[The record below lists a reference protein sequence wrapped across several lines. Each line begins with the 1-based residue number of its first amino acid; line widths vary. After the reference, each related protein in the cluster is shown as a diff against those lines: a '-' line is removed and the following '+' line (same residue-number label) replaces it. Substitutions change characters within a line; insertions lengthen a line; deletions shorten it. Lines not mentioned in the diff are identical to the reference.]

1 MLPTL
6 YEIFPNQNNSTD
18 ETICSPLE
26 NLAFLH
32 DLLKM
37 KTIFFYLRSVKI
49 CGQFQFLNA
58 HIGKVKKQKIGHHS
72 SYLLEK
78 SGQISAAG
86 FSLGPLLCYINIE
99 SSEDKRYID
108 SANITISLTLLYTGT
123 GISLNSCQ
131 K

>member
-1 MLPTL
+1 MSVRPAISLR
-6 YEIFPNQNNSTD
+6 EQVNVANSFHKIFPNQNNTTD
-18 ETICSPLE
+18 GTKCSPLE
-26 NLAFLH
+26 NIAFLH

-37 KTIFFYLRSVKI
+37 KTIFFYLRGVKI

-86 FSLGPLLCYINIE
+86 VCQHRPPSVLC
-99 SSEDKRYID
+99 
-108 SANITISLTLLYTGT
+108 
-123 GISLNSCQ
+123 
-131 K
+131 